1 MLRERLAQA
10 QKDAMK
16 AKDAERVAGVRG
28 ILAQLKQ
35 RDIDSRVKPGYENG
49 ISEDE
54 ILQMLQ
60 SMIKQRR
67 ESIAMFQQGG
77 RIDLAEKEAGE
88 IAIIEE
94 FLPRQLGEEEV
105 RVIAAKVIADVGA
118 AGPKDMGKVMAAM
131 KSAYAGQIDFA
142 KASGIIKGL
151 LGS

>member
-1 MLRERLAQA
+1 
-10 QKDAMK
+10 
-16 AKDAERVAGVRG
+16 
-28 ILAQLKQ
+28 
-35 RDIDSRVKPGYENG
+35 
-49 ISEDE
+49 
-54 ILQMLQ
+54 MLQ

-77 RIDLAEKEAGE
+77 RTDLAEKEAGE

-142 KASGIIKGL
+142 
-151 LGS
+151 